1 MPSAEPR
8 PKQERRTRCG
18 RHRRR
23 WTVLVVAVLP
33 VGVPMASVVARADP
47 VRSGQEA
54 VEEATIATVGGYVS
68 PARFLA

>member
-1 MPSAEPR
+1 
-8 PKQERRTRCG
+8 
-18 RHRRR
+18 
-23 WTVLVVAVLP
+23 
-33 VGVPMASVVARADP
+33 MASVVARADP